1 MTVVG
6 IIANPASG
14 KDIRR
19 LVAHAATIDNRGKVS
34 IVRCALVG
42 LGEAGVDQVMLMPD
56 TDHLGERAIE
66 GLGHVRGFI
75 PRVSLLDMPVFGQ
88 PRDSEMAAQMLCE
101 AGAASIILLGGDGT
115 VRVVSRAAGDV
126 PLLPISTGTNN
137 VLPGFVEGTIA
148 GLAAGY
154 VATGRVALQTA
165 AQRHKWIEIMIDGLS
180 RDRALVDVAVLGG
193 RFVGARAVWDI
204 ADLHQVMVTRA
215 DPASIGISSLVGRI
229 QAVAVASRQG
239 AWLQLSHTADRRIRA
254 ILGPGLIAE
263 AGVKDFRVLQI
274 GESVD
279 LPSER
284 PLVLAL
290 DGERDIVLYEPS
302 QGKLILRDDGPWI
315 IDARRVMESVA
326 NGPL

>member
-34 IVRCALVG
+34 IVRCALIG
-42 LGEAGVDQVMLMPD
+42 LAEAGVERVLLMPD
-56 TDHLGERAIE
+56 TDHLGERALE
-66 GLGHVRGFI
+66 GLAHAHG
-75 PRVSLLDMPVFGQ
+75 PAPQADLLDMPVFGQ
-88 PRDSEMAAQMLCE
+88 PRDSETAARLLCE
-101 AGAASIILLGGDGT
+101 AGAACLIVLGGDGT
-115 VRVVSRAAGDV
+115 VRVVSKAAGDV

-137 VLPGFVEGTIA
+137 VLPSFVEGTIA

-154 VATGRVALQTA
+154 VATGRAPLRVAA
-165 AQRHKWIEIMIDGLS
+165 KRHKWIEIAIDGAQN
-180 RDRALVDVAVLGG
+180 DRALVDVAVLRG

-215 DPASIGISSLVGRI
+215 DAASIGISSLAGRI
-229 QAVAVASRQG
+229 RPVAPDSPQG
-239 AWLQLSHTADRRIRA
+239 AWLQLSRAGERRVRA
-254 ILGPGLIAE
+254 VLGPGLIVESGVE
-263 AGVKDFRVLQI
+263 ALRILQV

-290 DGERDIVLYEPS
+290 DGERDIVLYEP
-302 QGKLILRDDGPWI
+302 GAGRLTLRDDGPWVV
-315 IDARRVMESVA
+315 DARRVMEFVA
-326 NGPL
+326 NGSR